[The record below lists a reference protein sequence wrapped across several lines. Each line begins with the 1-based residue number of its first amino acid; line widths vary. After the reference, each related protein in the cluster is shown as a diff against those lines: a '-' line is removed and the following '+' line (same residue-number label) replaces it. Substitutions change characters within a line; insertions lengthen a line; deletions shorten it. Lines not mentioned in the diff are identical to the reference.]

1 MNAEIQILYLYQVKG
16 FNTCAHLALSC
27 QTKLSRDAADKL
39 VSRVQRGGR
48 HPCKAAHRSNKAG
61 PESQHSV
68 FSCERVDSIPGEGDP
83 RIADPATGGT
93 MRPLGQE
100 HLIVSAP
107 VRRRFRSCGASL

>member
-1 MNAEIQILYLYQVKG
+1 M
-16 FNTCAHLALSC
+16 
-27 QTKLSRDAADKL
+27 KLSRDAADKL

-48 HPCKAAHRSNKAG
+48 HPRKAAHRSNKAG
-61 PESQHSV
+61 PGSQHSV
-68 FSCERVDSIPGEGDP
+68 FRANRLDTRGRDEGEP
-83 RIADPATGGT
+83 RIADPATSGT